1 MEIHSE
7 TKARVKQLEESIAQ
21 SEKSG
26 KADFLMRAEIDS
38 LKRDLDKSELKHHEV
53 EKLLAEQLALVSDLK
68 RKVESHNKLV
78 EEHSRLRDQLQEYK
92 HTAERLSKSE
102 N

>member
-38 LKRDLDKSELKHHEV
+38 LKRDL
-53 EKLLAEQLALVSDLK
+53 
-68 RKVESHNKLV
+68 
-78 EEHSRLRDQLQEYK
+78 
-92 HTAERLSKSE
+92 
-102 N
+102 